1 MAQVNAIK
9 VYARARSGTGGARAV
24 RRQALV
30 PAVVYGNGERPQNI
44 ALHTNE
50 LVNLMQRG
58 RFLSTIID
66 LEIDGGKT
74 RVIPREVQVD
84 PVNDKLV
91 HVDFQRIGPGASIR
105 VNVPVRFIN
114 EALSPGL
121 KRGGVLNVVRHEIE
135 VTCPADAIPD
145 HFEFNLEGL
154 EIGRSIHISA
164 IKLPEGV
171 MPTIINRDFTVAT
184 VAGHKLE
191 EEPTPGAEAVT
202 AEGVAPAEGED
213 GAAAAAEAGD
223 AAKAAPGKEAA
234 PAKAPAG
241 KEAAKPAGA
250 ARPGADKGKK

>member
-9 VYARARSGTGGARAV
+9 VQARARSGTGGAREV

-30 PAVVYGNGERPQNI
+30 PAVVYGNGEPPQNI
-44 ALHTNE
+44 ALYTNE

-66 LEIDGGKT
+66 LDMDGSTT
-74 RVIPREVQVD
+74 RVIPREVQVN
-84 PVNDKLV
+84 PVNEKLV
-91 HVDFQRIGPGASIR
+91 HVDFQRIGPGARIR
-105 VNVPVRFIN
+105 VDVPVRFIN

-171 MPTIINRDFTVAT
+171 KPTILNRDFTVAT

-191 EEPTPGAEAVT
+191 EEPTPGAEAVA
-202 AEGVAPAEGED
+202 AEGLAPAEGEE

-223 AAKAAPGKEAA
+223 AAKAPGKEAA
-234 PAKAPAG
+234 AAKAPAG
-241 KEAAKPAGA
+241 KEAAKPAA
-250 ARPGADKGKK
+250 AKPGADKGKK